1 MLVVHFLCFC
11 TECRGLLVS
20 FCPPFLPFL
29 AERPVVRH
37 DVRPHGVSEY
47 GLCGAQSTVLWLV
60 SKLDS
65 FTKSVR
71 VQATVFRRLCQKS
84 LDGFDSCLRRAVR
97 LWMMGTA
104 EFVKD
109 PPLTTKVLE
118 LARTELWPAVR
129 GQSNW
134 NTLLCEPIL

>member
-1 MLVVHFLCFC
+1 M
-11 TECRGLLVS
+11 G
-20 FCPPFLPFL
+20 CPNTI
-29 AERPVVRH
+29 
-37 DVRPHGVSEY
+37 
-47 GLCGAQSTVLWLV
+47 CGSTVLWRV
-60 SKLDS
+60 SKLDYT

-71 VQATVFRRLCQKS
+71 VQATVFRRLCQKT
-84 LDGFDSCLRRAVR
+84 LDGFDSCLSQAVR

-118 LARTELWPAVR
+118 LAQTELWPAVR